1 VTRVRAFLAL
11 AALACA
17 LAPAAPAAQITFDSA
32 ADNAFPTLAIPVG
45 VRATG
50 MGDVYT
56 AVGDDVY
63 ALRWNPPG
71 LARMEGFQVGLMDNE
86 WSSLLGL
93 REDFFAYGQPLES
106 GGAWAVSADYFNLGQ
121 LDQRDT
127 NGALIGTANASAL
140 GFSLGYAWRLLGR
153 QDLKAGLAL
162 EALQQKL
169 FGAAQWGYGVN
180 PGLLWDPSSTWS
192 LGLSFNHLGLSSAGG
207 STPAEMQ
214 AGISSR
220 WLAKTLI
227 LAADAELPRE
237 GTPALKAGGELVYDA
252 LRFRAGWRQPLGG
265 GDPQTGGFSA
275 GVGFQAGLVMLDYSY
290 TPYGDLSTVQR
301 VQATVQLPMD
311 FFQPRVSLAEGS
323 TATAQVYFNQG
334 QEQERHGET
343 LKALIQYQR
352 CVESYPSA
360 QRSAPQ
366 PFYTAAARK
375 IADLQTQLAKGGD
388 HSQIQKLSADSL
400 SQADLYIKASRFKD
414 AISRLEQARQL
425 DPDNADIAAKLL
437 VARQDLENRLGGA
450 RDSAHAAVKAGNL
463 VQAVESYRKVLVVDP
478 EDIEAISYLTAHR
491 DAIKTVL
498 QGMDRKAIYF
508 YVAGQLEDAIKA
520 WSDGQALDYFGDV
533 DFKRNIDKAR
543 VQLQLR
549 SQN

>member
-1 VTRVRAFLAL
+1 MALLIGLAS
-11 AALACA
+11 AAQG
-17 LAPAAPAAQITFDSA
+17 AQITFDSA

-63 ALRWNPPG
+63 ALRWNPAG

-86 WSSLLGL
+86 WSSVLGL

-106 GGAWAVSADYFNLGQ
+106 GGAWAVSVDYFNLGQ
-121 LDQRDT
+121 LEQRD
-127 NGALIGTANASAL
+127 NSGALIGTSNASAL
-140 GFSLGYAWRLLGR
+140 GFNLGYARPLLGR
-153 QDLKAGLAL
+153 QDLKVGLSL

-169 FGAAQWGYGVN
+169 FGAAQWGYGLN
-180 PGLLWDPSSTWS
+180 PGLLWDPSATWS

-207 STPAEMQ
+207 STPAELQ
-214 AGISSR
+214 AGVSSQ

-237 GTPALKAGGELVYDA
+237 GTPALKAGGELAYDA

-265 GDPQTGGFSA
+265 GDPQTGGFTA

-290 TPYGDLSTVQR
+290 TPYANLSTVQR
-301 VQATVQLPMD
+301 VQATVQLPLD

-323 TATAQVYFNQG
+323 TATAQVYFDQG

-352 CVESYPSA
+352 CVESYPAA

-366 PFYTAAARK
+366 PFYAVAAKK
-375 IADLQTQLAKGGD
+375 IVDLQTQLAKGGD
-388 HSQIQKLSADSL
+388 HTQIQKLSADSL

-414 AISRLEQARQL
+414 AISRLVQARQL

-450 RDSAHAAVKAGNL
+450 RDEAHAAVKAGNL
-463 VQAVESYRKVLVVDP
+463 IQAVQSYRKVLAVDP
-478 EDIEAISYLTAHR
+478 EDAEAISYLTAHR
-491 DAIKTVL
+491 DSIKTVL
-498 QGMDRKAIYF
+498 QGIDRKAIYF
-508 YVAGQLEDAIKA
+508 YVAGQLQDAIKA

-549 SQN
+549 SEN